1 MSPKNPQA
9 MRSKINVETGGTISL
24 LAASL
29 GKMGYFRNTLN
40 ACRVNKACR
49 TVVTG
54 NPYLPCR

>member
-1 MSPKNPQA
+1 